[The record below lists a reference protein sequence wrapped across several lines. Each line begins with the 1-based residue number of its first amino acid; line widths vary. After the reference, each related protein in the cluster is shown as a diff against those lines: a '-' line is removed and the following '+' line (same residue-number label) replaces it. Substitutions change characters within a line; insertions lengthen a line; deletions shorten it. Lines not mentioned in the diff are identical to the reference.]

1 MRRRGRLGGVA
12 AIVAMLAGAGAAY
25 AAGTFDPAV
34 EQSNY
39 SKLNERFQY
48 VVSAPDY
55 QVKLRED
62 SARSTAELAGIRATD
77 PERNPDAAC
86 ASYAWDCAGDIR
98 LADWAQNGYGVV
110 QDVLYTN

>member
-55 QVKLRED
+55 QVKLRAD
-62 SARSTAELAGIRATD
+62 GVRSTQELADIRASD
-77 PERNPDAAC
+77 PERNPDSVC
-86 ASYAWDCAGDIR
+86 ASYASDCAGDIR
-98 LADWAQNGYGVV
+98 LSDWAENGYGMVR
-110 QDVLYTN
+110 DV